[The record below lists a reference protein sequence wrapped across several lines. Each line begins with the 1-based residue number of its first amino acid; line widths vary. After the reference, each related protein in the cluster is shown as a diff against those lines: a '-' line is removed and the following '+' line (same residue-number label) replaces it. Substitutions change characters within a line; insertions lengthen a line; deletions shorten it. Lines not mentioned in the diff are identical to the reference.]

1 MVEKGNTW
9 THLIGVIFSL
19 SCIWMAWP
27 AMRFGWQMALGV
39 ILFIAGMF
47 LMFLSS
53 TVYHCLPQGR
63 AKDILRRCDHISI
76 YLMIACSYSPLL
88 IGVVGGVAGWLLFI
102 LQWMLVLAGA
112 VYKILAINRYPRLSL
127 AIYLLMGWSVLFVA
141 PQVMARINTVVLVL
155 LLAEG
160 LFYTSGTWFFAHD
173 HHPRYHAVWHVF
185 VLLGAMA
192 HTSAVLCLLFPAGLP
207 V

>member
-1 MVEKGNTW
+1 
-9 THLIGVIFSL
+9 
-19 SCIWMAWP
+19 
-27 AMRFGWQMALGV
+27 MRFGWQMALGV

-112 VYKILAINRYPRLSL
+112 VY
-127 AIYLLMGWSVLFVA
+127 
-141 PQVMARINTVVLVL
+141 
-155 LLAEG
+155 
-160 LFYTSGTWFFAHD
+160 
-173 HHPRYHAVWHVF
+173 
-185 VLLGAMA
+185 
-192 HTSAVLCLLFPAGLP
+192 
-207 V
+207 